1 MAKRITT
8 HKYCELP
15 YLGEEISF
23 TFDGKR
29 IQSYANDSITS
40 ALISSGTSLIS
51 RSFKY
56 HRPRGAYDVH
66 GQGHESLV
74 TVDHEPNILADRIQV
89 RNGMVVLSQ
98 NAWPSLEFDLGEFN
112 DFLVPMLPN
121 GFYYK
126 MFHKPKWIWPIAEH
140 QIRKVAGL
148 GKIDTAGK
156 NAHRRY
162 EKRYR
167 FPDVCVVG
175 GGPSGLSAAQ
185 GALDG
190 GKQVLLIDDNP
201 ELGGH
206 ALHSIAPV
214 SNCENEKLNGFPEN
228 KAVQRLIDELA
239 AYPNLEVM
247 VNTSVF
253 GLYEDNLIAAQCGAD
268 LFKIRAKSVVLA
280 PGATDRHLI
289 FENNDRPGIMT
300 ARGVERLIMRHA
312 VTPGEEAVVVTTHDG
327 GFHTALLL
335 EGAGTKVAAVVDGRE
350 SGNAKGEFEQKI
362 LELGIPVYKGLTAH
376 AAHGR
381 KRIERVDIGPL
392 SGGDAHHSFNCD
404 LLVLAVGFKPQVN
417 LLSMGSKRPEWDPA
431 RQILRVTD
439 LPTGIFS
446 TGEVHGC
453 AGFARLYAEGVKIGK
468 VVAQPDSSV
477 LDENPHETERNA
489 DEIIMALP
497 ADIESGGKHHFICKC
512 MDVTRAEARASIDE
526 GYDQVET
533 LKRYSS
539 MGMGPCQGK
548 ACHEA
553 VARLAAQDTGLS
565 ALDAVPTTVRPPFS
579 GVTFGVLAGRAPYL
593 SPIRRTPFHQCHI
606 DLGVKFLN
614 AGQWKRPDSYTDPQ
628 KEVGV
633 VRNGLGMI
641 DVSTLGKIEISGP
654 EAIDFLQFML
664 PGKYAKFKVGRT
676 RYSIMV
682 GEDGIL
688 FEDGTISHIEQ
699 GRYYLTTSTGNQDAI
714 NYLFQWWLL
723 VEDFNVQVKNLSL
736 AYAALNITGAESRE
750 FLQKIVEIDMSNEA
764 FPYMHCRQASIAGVP
779 VSFFRIGFTGE
790 LGYEIHFPAEYG
802 ESMWNHL
809 MAEGEEFALNPF
821 GVETQRILRLEK
833 GHLIP
838 STDTDAL
845 SSPYEAGVGFAIKDD
860 KADFIGK
867 AFSQNF
873 KERGIENKLVSYQL
887 QPDAPIPED
896 GVAVLE
902 IGKSAADVK
911 IAGRVTSSR
920 LSPTLKRGVGLAWVR
935 RDMADLG
942 NNFTIRL
949 TNGRDVTATVLDHAA
964 YDPEGLRLK
973 S

>member
-1 MAKRITT
+1 
-8 HKYCELP
+8 
-15 YLGEEISF
+15 
-23 TFDGKR
+23 
-29 IQSYANDSITS
+29 
-40 ALISSGTSLIS
+40 
-51 RSFKY
+51 
-56 HRPRGAYDVH
+56 
-66 GQGHESLV
+66 
-74 TVDHEPNILADRIQV
+74 
-89 RNGMVVLSQ
+89 
-98 NAWPSLEFDLGEFN
+98 
-112 DFLVPMLPN
+112 
-121 GFYYK
+121 
-126 MFHKPKWIWPIAEH
+126 
-140 QIRKVAGL
+140 
-148 GKIDTAGK
+148 
-156 NAHRRY
+156 
-162 EKRYR
+162 
-167 FPDVCVVG
+167 
-175 GGPSGLSAAQ
+175 
-185 GALDG
+185 
-190 GKQVLLIDDNP
+190 
-201 ELGGH
+201 
-206 ALHSIAPV
+206 
-214 SNCENEKLNGFPEN
+214 
-228 KAVQRLIDELA
+228 
-239 AYPNLEVM
+239 
-247 VNTSVF
+247 
-253 GLYEDNLIAAQCGAD
+253 
-268 LFKIRAKSVVLA
+268 
-280 PGATDRHLI
+280 
-289 FENNDRPGIMT
+289 
-300 ARGVERLIMRHA
+300 
-312 VTPGEEAVVVTTHDG
+312 
-327 GFHTALLL
+327 
-335 EGAGTKVAAVVDGRE
+335 
-350 SGNAKGEFEQKI
+350 
-362 LELGIPVYKGLTAH
+362 
-376 AAHGR
+376 
-381 KRIERVDIGPL
+381 
-392 SGGDAHHSFNCD
+392 
-404 LLVLAVGFKPQVN
+404 
-417 LLSMGSKRPEWDPA
+417 
-431 RQILRVTD
+431 
-439 LPTGIFS
+439 
-446 TGEVHGC
+446 
-453 AGFARLYAEGVKIGK
+453 
-468 VVAQPDSSV
+468 
-477 LDENPHETERNA
+477 
-489 DEIIMALP
+489 
-497 ADIESGGKHHFICKC
+497 

-654 EAIDFLQFML
+654 EAIDFLHFML

-809 MAEGEEFALNPF
+809 MSEGEEFALNPF

-887 QPDAPIPED
+887 EPEAPIPED

-902 IGKSAADVK
+902 IGKSASDVK

-935 RDMADLG
+935 KDMADFG

-949 TNGRDVTATVLDHAA
+949 ENGHDVTATVLDHAA